1 MIVTSLLVF
10 ITAVV
15 RTSSHWH
22 TKGEFICLEAAKNI
36 TYDPL
41 CASNNQTFQNFVA
54 FQCFIRYFDV
64 HGLSV
69 RHGACSTNPEPDHC
83 VLSFVVWR
91 PVCGSDN
98 VTYSSVWEMM
108 CEAQRLRM
116 WNSVQY
122 EGLCRA
128 QCTVS
133 LAYKPVCSS
142 ENVVYA
148 NMEALKCSAMRNPE
162 RNVKVRHEG
171 NCRKDLEEEE
181 VVQKQYDPCQE
192 KQNAIASLNRT
203 DQPLF
208 CASDGIS
215 YYSSKNYACAV
226 KTNGGWF
233 QYTIIRIGVPC
244 HRSDSPCE
252 KLQVLPE
259 ALVAD
264 PICGSDG
271 VSYANPLSLMCAMMA
286 DQKLKKHHKGECITP

>member
-1 MIVTSLLVF
+1 MM
-10 ITAVV
+10 
-15 RTSSHWH
+15 
-22 TKGEFICLEAAKNI
+22 
-36 TYDPL
+36 
-41 CASNNQTFQNFVA
+41 
-54 FQCFIRYFDV
+54 
-64 HGLSV
+64 
-69 RHGACSTNPEPDHC
+69 
-83 VLSFVVWR
+83 
-91 PVCGSDN
+91 PVCGSN
-98 VTYSSVWEMM
+98 NITYPNPFV
-108 CEAQRLRM
+108 
-116 WNSVQY
+116 
-122 EGLCRA
+122 
-128 QCTVS
+128 
-133 LAYKPVCSS
+133 
-142 ENVVYA
+142 
-148 NMEALKCSAMRNPE
+148 LKCAKE
-162 RNVKVRHEG
+162 RGVVSGDVKVRHEG